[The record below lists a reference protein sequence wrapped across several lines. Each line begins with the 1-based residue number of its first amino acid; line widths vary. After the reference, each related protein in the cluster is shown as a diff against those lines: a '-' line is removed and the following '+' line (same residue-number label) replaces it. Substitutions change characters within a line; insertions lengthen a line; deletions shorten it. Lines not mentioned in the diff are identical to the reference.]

1 MKISICDDMEIEL
14 DKLASL
20 CMEVDSLATIN
31 KYTSGQQLCADLD
44 NGNNADIIILD
55 VDMPQDN
62 GITVG
67 KRIRQSDSNVILIF
81 YANHPQYAVES
92 YDCDAFYYL
101 MKDCPKEK
109 FSTVLKKA
117 YDKIKTNKKYITIQQ
132 RKTPRRILIS
142 DIYYIECVKKH
153 LIYHIEGENIEISAK
168 LSDTYNELKDLEFCH
183 THQGYI
189 VNLGKIN
196 RIADGMIMMTNG
208 DKVPISVRK
217 RAGVIAQYADFIE
230 KGT

>member
-1 MKISICDDMEIEL
+1 MPKREVFHCIE
-14 DKLASL
+14 
-20 CMEVDSLATIN
+20 
-31 KYTSGQQLCADLD
+31 
-44 NGNNADIIILD
+44 
-55 VDMPQDN
+55 
-62 GITVG
+62 
-67 KRIRQSDSNVILIF
+67 
-81 YANHPQYAVES
+81 
-92 YDCDAFYYL
+92 
-101 MKDCPKEK
+101 
-109 FSTVLKKA
+109 KA

-168 LSDTYNELKDLEFCH
+168 LSDTYNELKDLEFCQ